1 MKNKCVFNCKA
12 CARRLSG
19 CNPIQFSRCGT
30 LHSERRV
37 YRKLN
42 QSSPLELETASKRKH
57 LKAVMALPELLT
69 LSVPL

>member
-1 MKNKCVFNCKA
+1 MKNKYVFDCNA

-30 LHSERRV
+30 LHSGRRV

-42 QSSPLELETASKRKH
+42 QSFLLELKTASKRK
-57 LKAVMALPELLT
+57 
-69 LSVPL
+69 PL

>member
-1 MKNKCVFNCKA
+1 MKNKYVFDCNS
-12 CARRLSG
+12 CARRLWG

-42 QSSPLELETASKRKH
+42 QSSPLEPKTASKKKVF
-57 LKAVMALPELLT
+57 KAVMALPELLT